1 MDERMAKK
9 HTTLHKNLVYWKND
23 KVLVRIQGLRA
34 KLSPK
39 RRHVVQGTIV
49 KKGKNSDNYQV
60 IAQMPYT
67 NGKKKMVL
75 CRGHYQRENYTE
87 SKQTAKNQK

>member
-9 HTTLHKNLVYWKND
+9 HATLHKNLVQQKND
-23 KVLVRIQGLRA
+23 KVLVRIQRSRA
-34 KLSPK
+34 KLGPK
-39 RRHVVQGTIV
+39 RRHVVEGTIV

-60 IAQMPYT
+60 IVQMPYT

-75 CRGHYQRENYTE
+75 C
-87 SKQTAKNQK
+87 

>member
-60 IAQMPYT
+60 IAQMPNT
-67 NGKKKMVL
+67 NGKKKNGSL
-75 CRGHYQRENYTE
+75 QRTLP
-87 SKQTAKNQK
+87 T

>member
-9 HTTLHKNLVYWKND
+9 HTTLHKNLVHRKND
-23 KVLVRIQGLRA
+23 KVLVRIQGSRA
-34 KLSPK
+34 KLGPK
-39 RRHVVQGTIV
+39 RRHVVEGTIV

-60 IAQMPYT
+60 IVQMPYT

-75 CRGHYQRENYTE
+75 C
-87 SKQTAKNQK
+87 